1 MRLITFSIVLLLLN
15 LISTSHS
22 NNGDLERKNRLKSS
36 IVIDVDYFP
45 VFRGKSCALKLIATN
60 NTGIDSSFLSMNFE
74 AINEDGTKDTSGVV
88 VFEDLKNTNTLEVEG
103 GIFNVKCNNI
113 LSGQIKI
120 KPALCLFANT
130 SDTKCEGISIVHGN
144 ETKLKFIDHLSNKTK
159 SLVVISNL
167 GFEPTE
173 GKTYTYYKNFS
184 CTNEGDQICINF
196 EQYKQLCNQVVGVSG
211 FAAGTLFVYNG
222 VANYLYNNGSIDSL
236 ETSWSDDYNYGCRVE
251 GTVSG
256 ILNGSS
262 RRETERSSVKSFIFG
277 DDGLLV
283 YGMGFDDI

>member
-45 VFRGKSCALKLIATN
+45 IFQGKNCALKLIATN
-60 NTGIDSSFLSMNFE
+60 NTGNDLSFLSMNFE

-88 VFEDLKNTNTLEVEG
+88 VFKDLKNTNTLEVEG

-120 KPALCLFANT
+120 KPSICEFANT
-130 SDTKCEGISIVHGN
+130 SDTKCESISIVHGN
-144 ETKLKFIDHLSNKTK
+144 ETKLKFIDHLANKAK
-159 SLVVISNL
+159 SLVAISHL

-173 GKTYTYYKNFS
+173 GKTYTYYKNHS
-184 CTNEGDQICINF
+184 CTNKGDKICINF

-211 FAAGTLFVYNG
+211 LAAGTLFVYNG
-222 VANYLYNNGSIDSL
+222 VANYLYNNGSLDSL
-236 ETSWSDDYNYGCRVE
+236 ETFWSDDYDYGCRVE

-262 RRETERSSVKSFIFG
+262 RIETERYPAQSFILG